1 MVFKPTFNYVN
12 MAMTYHVKVSI
23 NKAKVKA
30 RAVIGTGAS
39 KSQIIFIITLLN
51 GSHKDNYVQL
61 KYLLQESPWWQQ
73 CQRYQGKLQN
83 TDTWPVKYGEAYPH
97 TIKQHQTVVFDIM

>member
-1 MVFKPTFNYVN
+1 MVFKPTFNQVN

-39 KSQIIFIITLLN
+39 KRINPNHFITVLN

-61 KYLLQESPWWQQ
+61 KYLLQESPW
-73 CQRYQGKLQN
+73 CNNAKG
-83 TDTWPVKYGEAYPH
+83 
-97 TIKQHQTVVFDIM
+97 IKVNCRTPTRGR